1 MITSVQNS
9 IIKDI
14 KKLHKKKYREQMNQ
28 FLVEGH
34 HLVNEA
40 HLSDFIIDKV
50 ILREDVALPE
60 WIAKKD
66 VIYVTNEVFQTI
78 TQTET
83 PQGIAAVVNKHTFSN
98 EASGHVLL
106 LDAIQ
111 DPGNLGTMIR
121 TAEAAGFTKV
131 ILGKGTVDPYNDKV
145 IRATQGSIFYLPI
158 IQADLAEVICELKSN
173 HYEIWAATLDDSQ
186 VYHEIEVT
194 SDVGLIIGNEG
205 AGISQEVVN
214 QANRNV
220 KIPIYGRSESLN
232 AGVASGVLMYY
243 LQTSFAR

>member
-158 IQADLAEVICELKSN
+158 IQADLAKVISELKSS